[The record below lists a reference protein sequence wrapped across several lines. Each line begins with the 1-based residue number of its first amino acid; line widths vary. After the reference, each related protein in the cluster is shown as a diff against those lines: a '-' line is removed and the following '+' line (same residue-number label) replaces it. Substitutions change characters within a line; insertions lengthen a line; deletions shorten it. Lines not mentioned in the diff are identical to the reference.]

1 MTIKILMIDD
11 EEDQRRAIKEILE
24 KDTFPN
30 EEIIVETKEFFNPE
44 DLKWLSE
51 SDYDIMILDL
61 FDKEKK
67 EYLGE
72 SILKAIQKNV
82 FIPIIFYTG
91 YTSEVKEKESEIIK
105 IVPKTK
111 GYEGIKKAIDEILDS
126 NIPLIKKKIS
136 FYIKDK
142 FREYMWDFVHKDWDK
157 IKPYLDENSSSY
169 LLTKR
174 LTHALSERYI
184 MEILNETDNSFLE
197 KKHPLEMYIYPPLS
211 KEISFGDII
220 KKEDKNYLVL
230 TPSCNFELRNGCR
243 KADYVLLVE
252 IVPLKNFDAYKE
264 YKKDPTKKDKL
275 KSFIE
280 NHKGGDRYYFLPET
294 WFLENSLIDFQKTN
308 HITFEDLEAFEKIS
322 ELDPLHVSSILS
334 TFIRYYNH
342 VGTRDLDADK
352 IIDKI

>member
-24 KDTFPN
+24 ENTFPN
-30 EEIIVETKEFFNPE
+30 EEIVVTAKEFFNPE
-44 DLKWLSE
+44 DLTSLE
-51 SDYDIMILDL
+51 EDDYDILILDL

-72 SILKAIQKNV
+72 PILKSIQKNI

-105 IVPKTK
+105 IVPKPD
-111 GYEGIKKAIDEILDS
+111 GYEGIKKAIDEILNS
-126 NIPLIKKKIS
+126 KIPLIKKRIS
-136 FYIKDK
+136 LYLKDK
-142 FREYMWDFVHKDWDK
+142 FKEYMWDFVHKDWEK
-157 IKPYLDENSSSY
+157 IKPYLDDNSSSY

-184 MEILNETDNSFLE
+184 LEILNETNNPYFE

-211 KEISFGDII
+211 KEINFGDII
-220 KKEDKNYLVL
+220 KKENKYYLVL

-243 KADYVLLVE
+243 KAEHILLVE
-252 IVPLKNFDAYKE
+252 IVPLKSFDAYNE
-264 YKKDPTKKDKL
+264 YKTDPTKKDKL
-275 KSFIE
+275 KSFVE
-280 NHKGGDRYYFLPET
+280 NRKGGDRYYFLPET

-308 HITFEDLEAFEKIS
+308 HIPFEESVSFEKIS
-322 ELDPLHVSSILS
+322 ELDPLHISSILS

-352 IIDKI
+352 ILDKI